1 MYHLSLC
8 SLFFN
13 VFILKFFQIFVQ
25 LEEVLEETINKI
37 VFSEQF
43 CVDWELYL
51 EKVPQHYWARM
62 QYWSQEL
69 LKKHNKF

>member
-1 MYHLSLC
+1 MNS
-8 SLFFN
+8 
-13 VFILKFFQIFVQ
+13 FIKMWK
-25 LEEVLEETINKI
+25 ESINKI

-51 EKVPQHYWARM
+51 EKVPQDYWARM

-69 LKKHNKF
+69 LKKHNKFEVIQLEVEVLKWSMKKAMFSE